1 MDTFDSF
8 IRTYPNK
15 EVKLKYLYEYE
26 PLSTAGGLF
35 HYRDTFQKGAASD
48 ENLLFLNSDV
58 CNLFPLEKLIK
69 THIERDTIGTILC
82 ATSENERSKG
92 FLDFQIP
99 HIFLGSATRNSTK
112 YSLI

>member
-92 FLDFQIP
+92 
-99 HIFLGSATRNSTK
+99 
-112 YSLI
+112 

>member
-1 MDTFDSF
+1 M
-8 IRTYPNK
+8 
-15 EVKLKYLYEYE
+15 KLKYLYEYE

-69 THIERDTIGTILC
+69 THNESNTIGTVLC

-92 FLDFQIP
+92 LGFQNNP
-99 HIFLGSATRNSTK
+99 VSDCWP
-112 YSLI
+112 